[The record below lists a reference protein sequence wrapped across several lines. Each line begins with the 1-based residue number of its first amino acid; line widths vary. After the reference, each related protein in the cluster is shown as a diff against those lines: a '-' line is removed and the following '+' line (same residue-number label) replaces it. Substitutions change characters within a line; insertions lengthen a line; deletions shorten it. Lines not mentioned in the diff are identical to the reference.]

1 MLLDQKAYNFTKKI
15 LSLENMI
22 NRHKSFHNHEHT
34 STTNSKKEKE
44 ININEI
50 NIETKKDEKRIIG
63 STDYKKFEDLAK
75 GIEKKEEEIKKEEK
89 EEKEKDFN
97 DEFLENYNEFSPSWR
112 KEVDKMIQRKQNKK

>member
-22 NRHKSFHNHEHT
+22 NRHKSSHNHEHT

-50 NIETKKDEKRIIG
+50 NIETKKDEKMRII
-63 STDYKKFEDLAK
+63 S
-75 GIEKKEEEIKKEEK
+75 IVIK
-89 EEKEKDFN
+89 
-97 DEFLENYNEFSPSWR
+97 LL
-112 KEVDKMIQRKQNKK
+112 MIFGK